1 MEVAR
6 ARGPLVL
13 LGAHLAGVN
22 AAFSQELVV
31 GHSEGL
37 ANGLSNELG
46 LWWMGSV
53 SLGVS
58 CPPLPRPPNPLT
70 NLGPSLPALPGTRF
84 PGDSLGSFQENSF
97 CLGDYIGNGRTD
109 KPGAG
114 KVSGV
119 SLGAASL
126 MYKLEDA

>member
-22 AAFSQELVV
+22 AAFSQELAVS
-31 GHSEGL
+31 HSEGL

-58 CPPLPRPPNPLT
+58 CPLPPRPPNPDKLRAQ
-70 NLGPSLPALPGTRF
+70 PSRPTRDKIPRRQPGQL
-84 PGDSLGSFQENSF
+84 S
-97 CLGDYIGNGRTD
+97 
-109 KPGAG
+109 G
-114 KVSGV
+114 K
-119 SLGAASL
+119 
-126 MYKLEDA
+126 